1 VTVNRGKLNA
11 EEAQAMVILAL
22 VLIALGIAVLAL
34 GARLAILGAGVGALL
49 GIGLLRWL
57 QVPPDNLIWWFVVPG
72 ALAVIFALGAGL
84 MQGILNL
91 VTLALG
97 VLAGAAV
104 MLALPDLFGFL
115 QFGLP
120 DWLLALVGAV
130 IGLVLV
136 GRFKDLA
143 VVIIASLVGAMLTMR
158 GLQLLIPS
166 FQGPLAS
173 LLALVLAGGGFA
185 YQMGWI
191 GGSKEP
197 AQT

>member
-1 VTVNRGKLNA
+1 
-11 EEAQAMVILAL
+11 MFILAL
-22 VLIALGIAVLAL
+22 VLIALGVAVLAL

-49 GIGLLRWL
+49 GIGLLRL
-57 QVPPDNLIWWFVVPG
+57 LSVPPENLIWWFVVPG
-72 ALAVIFALGAGL
+72 VLAAVCALGAGF

-97 VLAGAAV
+97 VLAGAAI

-130 IGLVLV
+130 IGLVLI
-136 GRFKDLA
+136 GRFKEWA
-143 VVIIASLVGAMLTMR
+143 VIIIASLVGAMLTMR
-158 GLQLLIPS
+158 GLQMLIPS

-173 LLALVLAGGGFA
+173 LLALALAGGGFA

-191 GGSKEP
+191 GGSKQA